1 MSRHPSARRT
11 AVAALLS
18 AVLAACAALPPNRT
32 PAAESRISEIKSLA
46 RLSDALAEAPG
57 ARTLVVFDI
66 DDTLLT
72 SSAFF
77 GSDYWYEWQKSLAP
91 GEAGKAPCLFD
102 VIGANYELGTQ
113 RPTEPDAVRLFNG
126 LDRDV
131 LLLTARNPMY
141 RGGTE
146 RELLAAGY
154 VLPPMLGKPGH
165 GEYFEHPATGG
176 TAISYQHGIL
186 MVSGQD
192 KGTLLTAWLER
203 RGLRYRRVILV
214 DDGRR
219 NIENV
224 RQALRTAG
232 IDYRGLWYTRID
244 KPEPVPETLR
254 RQGVEGWRHL
264 EELMRTVFPER
275 LARWRSGQCGY

>member
-1 MSRHPSARRT
+1 MSRHPSLLRIAVT
-11 AVAALLS
+11 AVLS
-18 AVLAACAALPPNRT
+18 AVLAACAALPPSRA
-32 PAAESRISEIKSLA
+32 PAVESRISEIKSLA
-46 RLSDALAEAPG
+46 RLSDVLAEAPDT
-57 ARTLVVFDI
+57 RTLVVFDI

-72 SSAFF
+72 SSTFF

-91 GEAGKAPCLFD
+91 GEAGKALCLFD

-113 RPTEPDAVRLFNG
+113 RPTEPDAVRVFNG
-126 LDRDV
+126 LNRDV
-131 LLLTARNPMY
+131 LLLTARSPMY

-154 VLPPMLGKPGH
+154 VLPPMRGKPGH
-165 GEYFEHPATGG
+165 GEYFEQPAG

-192 KGTLLTAWLER
+192 KGALLTTWLNR
-203 RGLRYRRVILV
+203 RGLHYRRVILV

-224 RQALRTAG
+224 QRSLQSAG
-232 IDYRGLWYTRID
+232 INYHGLWYTRID

-254 RQGVEGWRHL
+254 RQGVEGWQRL
-264 EELMRTVFPER
+264 EALMRTMFPER
-275 LARWRSGQCGY
+275 LARWQSGQCGY